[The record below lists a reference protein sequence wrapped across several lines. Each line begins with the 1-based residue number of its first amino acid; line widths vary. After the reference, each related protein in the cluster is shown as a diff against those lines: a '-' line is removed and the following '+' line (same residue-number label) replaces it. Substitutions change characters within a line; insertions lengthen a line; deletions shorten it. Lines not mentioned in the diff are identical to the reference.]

1 MLKEKFKEWLIE
13 KGTNKRV
20 VSDLLARIDRV
31 NKNYDLDKYYS
42 DDAKEEL
49 IEFFNYSKKDEREGL
64 EPIASIEIEGNY
76 YNGLASLKRAI
87 KQYFAFLD
95 ETNLVTLSNKT
106 ISGPIFEGSFEDFN
120 RFVGPKLRNVIQNFT
135 RSERNAQN
143 GICEYC
149 GKQAVL
155 QSAHKEGEERPQ
167 IIKDVLERSFKV
179 SNDWYKV
186 DLSKFE
192 DYFKDAHTPIKDH
205 IFFLC
210 NECHT
215 KYDKKKTIS
224 TLDIENKRVLKFKT
238 N

>member
-1 MLKEKFKEWLIE
+1 MKVIDVNKKNAKKIIKQTKKLINEDKIKFNFVEEIDKDLKDNLINIE
-13 KGTNKRV
+13 KAINIKDLEKRYSFIYDTVCDYLDNK
-20 VSDLLARIDRV
+20 
-31 NKNYDLDKYYS
+31 
-42 DDAKEEL
+42 
-49 IEFFNYSKKDEREGL
+49 
-64 EPIASIEIEGNY
+64 
-76 YNGLASLKRAI
+76 
-87 KQYFAFLD
+87 YFG
-95 ETNLVTLSNKT
+95 ENLC
-106 ISGPIFEGSFEDFN
+106 GFD
-120 RFVGPKLRNVIQNFT
+120 
-135 RSERNAQN
+135 QN